1 MSATII
7 IITIAIVIITI
18 HIIITIYVTI
28 STIAIIIIT
37 IKLII
42 INRQQNSHNTN
53 VRGPHEYLACQFYI
67 CHVHHV
73 CQQHHLNHPHIDHCD
88 HHHLN
93 HQQKREAVSTDE
105 TVTPRIWSSSSCI
118 TLWQPLKH

>member
-28 STIAIIIIT
+28 STTAIIIIT

-42 INRQQNSHNTN
+42 IIRQNSHNAN
-53 VRGPHEYLACQFYI
+53 VRRHHEYLACQFYI